1 MNYTIHQLQI
11 FLKVAEKQSIT
22 RASEELYMTQP
33 AVSIQLKNFQDQFEM
48 PLTEVICRRLF
59 ITDFGKEIALIADR
73 VIQELET
80 INYETAAYQGVM
92 KGRLKISAAS
102 TGKYVIPHFLS
113 GFLEANP
120 GIDLT
125 LDVTNKSKVT
135 ESLKANDIDLALVS
149 VVPSGFDVEEEILIE
164 NKLFFIG
171 NTPNRI
177 NGKPL
182 IYREAGSATRTAM
195 EEYFK
200 SIQGYQR
207 KQMELTSNEAVKQA
221 VIAGL
226 GYSLMPLIGIQ
237 NELLNKEL
245 FILDSPGLP
254 VKTQWKLIWLRGKKL
269 SPVSKEFLN
278 FIRTEKENI
287 LNEKFG
293 WYMNY

>member
-1 MNYTIHQLQI
+1 MHYTIHQLQI
-11 FLKVAEKQSIT
+11 FLKVVEKQSIT

-33 AVSIQLKNFQDQFEM
+33 AVSIQLKNFQDQFDI
-48 PLTEVICRRLF
+48 PLTEVIGRQLF

-73 VIQELET
+73 VIQELES
-80 INYETAAYQGVM
+80 INYETAAYHGVM

-102 TGKYVIPHFLS
+102 TGKYVLPHFLS
-113 GFLEANP
+113 GFLEKNP

-149 VVPSGFDVEEEILIE
+149 VIPNGFDVEEEILIE

-171 NTPNRI
+171 NTPSRI
-177 NGKPL
+177 DGKPL

-200 SIQGYQR
+200 SIQAYQR

-245 FILDSPGLP
+245 FILGSPGLP
-254 VKTQWKLIWLRGKKL
+254 VKTEWRLIWLRGKKL
-269 SPVSKEFLN
+269 SPVSKAFLN
-278 FIRTEKENI
+278 FIRAEKETI
-287 LNEKFG
+287 LKEKFA
-293 WYMNY
+293 WCKDY